1 MEQKHKLTGAKEK
14 FRFKMIRIL
23 IILVDIFLLYSFRV
37 NKKVPPEAN
46 FEIVNQQLH
55 QNQSPF
61 FPFKMKRSFLY
72 FV

>member
-37 NKKVPPEAN
+37 NKKVPLKQILRLLISN
-46 FEIVNQQLH
+46 SIKINYHFSL
-55 QNQSPF
+55 S
-61 FPFKMKRSFLY
+61 R
-72 FV
+72 